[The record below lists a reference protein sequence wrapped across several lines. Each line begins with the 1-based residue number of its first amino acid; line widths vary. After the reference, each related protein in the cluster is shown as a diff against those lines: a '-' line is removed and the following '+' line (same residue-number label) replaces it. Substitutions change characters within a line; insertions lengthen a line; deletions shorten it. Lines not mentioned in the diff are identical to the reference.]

1 MEGGDHRRREAW
13 GAFLLRSAALRYT
26 KRPPRL
32 GCYEGNSNCRSREG
46 IVVAEHLRLL
56 HGRGRFLHIVHQ
68 KSCTAVG
75 DHFPA

>member
-46 IVVAEHLRLL
+46 IVVAEQECGLKKR
-56 HGRGRFLHIVHQ
+56 RT
-68 KSCTAVG
+68 S
-75 DHFPA
+75 PACSEHVIPGLTHWIR